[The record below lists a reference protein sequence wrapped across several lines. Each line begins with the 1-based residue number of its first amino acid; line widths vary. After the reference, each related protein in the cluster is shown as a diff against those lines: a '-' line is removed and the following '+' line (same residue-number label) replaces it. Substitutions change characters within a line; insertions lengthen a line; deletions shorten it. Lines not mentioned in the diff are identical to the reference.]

1 MANAQEFFPVTAESL
16 SGSPQWPLLD
26 LTGTIE
32 GADTLSPEQN
42 LKDVLKDSSAKKRP
56 RIVVVGSHAVT
67 AEMMAHLPAGSVI
80 VRRGTGLESI
90 DRDAARE
97 NGIWVLNTPR
107 ANAPFVGAYSA
118 ENLNVSES
126 TEKVAF
132 IGMGGNHFYALQA
145 FLSQPNGTAHIF
157 TPSTSTAKDQLR
169 EAQQLQNLAE
179 TFGLRIDFPSLWQS
193 GRIVFSNT
201 AAAAV
206 ENANAV
212 AISTS
217 NRDGYALNESDI
229 FPNRVCTLA
238 LGAHVV
244 CVSPRGISVEAA
256 RALSDWPNLGK
267 LVIDGAPAHRAA
279 YASLVSD
286 KVSVV
291 GRAMAAEGCK
301 KGMDAAVTEVINFV
315 RQSASPATALAC
327 PVQRNEQPIHI
338 IGAGVVGLMMAYY
351 AILSGH
357 PVTVYDADSPNSN
370 DQLGTSH
377 NSPVRQL
384 SATEA
389 GAPNPETILL
399 WNEQGGSLSGETLAA
414 LKRQADGTRPVDSAL
429 RELEAY
435 GLNIAGLKGWELIRS
450 VHQALIDQGET
461 NDLLFQSQK
470 ELDEVFINA
479 SPVRVVL
486 GDPKAL
492 QAVVEQ
498 QKRSGPDTIVRIM
511 TAEEVRNQ
519 WPDLTL
525 ETIAGAVEVRG
536 GAINIE
542 ALQRY
547 LRRFISE
554 NGGQIHNN
562 THVTE
567 VGNGQIHTQGGVTFD
582 ITGGHVVYATGA
594 PLEGMTD
601 LHRAQEREHFAVQGG
616 WLIYPGQSKK
626 GIPEILKVH
635 SDPSFP
641 SYLGVTNVTTLPD
654 GRVGISAGFMPRES
668 GSKNNE
674 DGTDPIVAALY
685 HVATGCSLV
694 GQFHTTAQCFRDC
707 SMNNLFGA
715 LGLYAGG
722 TVRAPAVGQHVI
734 MECHGEQNG

>member
-1 MANAQEFFPVTAESL
+1 MENAQGFFPVTAESL

-32 GADTLSPEQN
+32 GADTLSLGQN
-42 LKDVLKDSSAKKRP
+42 LKDVLKDASAKKRP

-90 DRDAARE
+90 DRDAAKK

-126 TEKVAF
+126 EKVAF
-132 IGMGGNHFYALQA
+132 IGMGGNHFHALHT

-157 TPSTSTAKDQLR
+157 TPRTSTANDPAR
-169 EAQQLQNLAE
+169 EAQRLQNLAE
-179 TFGLRIDFPSLWQS
+179 TFGLRIDFPSLLKS

-201 AAAAV
+201 AVAAV

-217 NRDGYALNESDI
+217 NRDGYALNENDI
-229 FPNRVCTLA
+229 FHNGVCTLA
-238 LGAHVV
+238 SGARVV

-256 RALSDWPNLGK
+256 QALSEWPNLGK

-279 YASLVSD
+279 YASLVSE

-301 KGMDAAVTEVINFV
+301 DVMDAAVTEMVDFIH
-315 RQSASPATALAC
+315 QSASPATALAC
-327 PVQRNEQPIHI
+327 PVKRNKQPIHI
-338 IGAGVVGLMMAYY
+338 IGGGVVGLTMAYY
-351 AILSGH
+351 TILSGH
-357 PVTVYDADSPNSN
+357 PVTVYDADSPDSN
-370 DQLGTSH
+370 DPIGTSH
-377 NSPVRQL
+377 NNPVRQL

-389 GAPNPETILL
+389 GAPDPETIRL
-399 WNEQGGSLSGETLAA
+399 WNEQGGSLSEETLAA
-414 LKRQADGTRPVDSAL
+414 LERQADGTRPVDSAL

-470 ELDEVFINA
+470 ELDEVFIKN

-486 GDPKAL
+486 GDAKAL

-498 QKRSGPDTIVRIM
+498 QKRSGLGNIVREM
-511 TAEEVRNQ
+511 TPEEVKET
-519 WPDLTL
+519 WPDLRL
-525 ETIAGAVEVRG
+525 EPIAGAVEVRG

-547 LRRFISE
+547 LRRFIIE
-554 NGGQIHNN
+554 NDGQIHNN
-562 THVTE
+562 THVTK
-567 VGNGQIHTQGGVTFD
+567 VGNGQIHTEDDNTFET
-582 ITGGHVVYATGA
+582 TGGHVVYATGA
-594 PLEGMTD
+594 PLEGVTD
-601 LHRAQEREHFAVQGG
+601 LHPAGSRCAVQGG
-616 WLIYPGQSKK
+616 WVIYHGQSNKR
-626 GIPEILKVH
+626 IPQVLKVH
-635 SDPSFP
+635 PDGRFP
-641 SYLGVTNVTTLPD
+641 CNSGVTNVTRLPSQIA
-654 GRVGISAGFMPRES
+654 ISAGFMPRES
-668 GSKNNE
+668 GSRNNE

-685 HVATGCSLV
+685 RVATGCSLV
-694 GQFHTTAQCFRDC
+694 GQPHITVQCFRDFPMDHPVDA
-707 SMNNLFGA
+707 SG
-715 LGLYAGG
+715 LGAGG
-722 TVRAPAVGQHVI
+722 TVRAPAVAAKYL
-734 MECHGEQNG
+734 ECQNG

>member
-1 MANAQEFFPVTAESL
+1 MANADGFFPVTAESL

-42 LKDVLKDSSAKKRP
+42 LKDVLKDASAKKRP

-90 DRDAARE
+90 DLDAARE

-118 ENLNVSES
+118 ENLNLSAS
-126 TEKVAF
+126 TKKVAF

-145 FLSQPNGTAHIF
+145 FLSQSNGTAHIF
-157 TPSTSTAKDQLR
+157 TPRTSTVNDQAR
-169 EAQQLQNLAE
+169 EAQRLQNLAE
-179 TFGLRIDFPSLWQS
+179 TFELSIDFPSLLKS

-206 ENANAV
+206 KNANAV

-217 NRDGYALNESDI
+217 NRDGYALNKRDI
-229 FPNRVCTLA
+229 FPNGVCTLA
-238 LGAHVV
+238 SGAHVV
-244 CVSPRGISVEAA
+244 CVSPRGISVDAA

-267 LVIDGAPAHRAA
+267 LVIDGAPAHREA
-279 YASLVSD
+279 YTSLVSD

-291 GRAMAAEGCK
+291 GQAMAAEDCK
-301 KGMDAAVTEVINFV
+301 DAMDAAVTEVVNSV

-338 IGAGVVGLMMAYY
+338 IGGGVVGLMMAYY

-357 PVTVYDADSPNSN
+357 SVTVYDADSPDSN
-370 DQLGTSH
+370 DPIGTSH

-384 SATEA
+384 STTEA
-389 GAPNPETILL
+389 GPTDPNMIRL

-414 LKRQADGTRPVDSAL
+414 LERQADGTRPVDSAL

-450 VHQALIDQGET
+450 VHQALIDRGKT
-461 NDLLFQSQK
+461 NDLLFQSQE
-470 ELDEVFINA
+470 ELDEVFIKA

-486 GDPKAL
+486 GDEKAL

-498 QKRSGPDTIVRIM
+498 QKRSGLGNIVREM
-511 TAEEVRNQ
+511 TAEEVKKE

-567 VGNGQIHTQGGVTFD
+567 VGNGQIHTQGGVTFNT
-582 ITGGHVVYATGA
+582 TGGHVVYATGA

-616 WLIYPGQSKK
+616 WLIYDGQSNK
-626 GIPEILKVH
+626 GIPTVLKVH
-635 SDPSFP
+635 PDDSLPSN
-641 SYLGVTNVTTLPD
+641 LGVTNVTKLTD
-654 GRVGISAGFMPRES
+654 QIAISAGFIPGES
-668 GSKNNE
+668 GSRNNE
-674 DGTDPIVAALY
+674 DGTGPIVAALY
-685 HVATGCSLV
+685 RVATGCSLV
-694 GQFHTTAQCFRDC
+694 GQPDTTVQCYRDFP
-707 SMNNLFGA
+707 MDHPADA
-715 LGLYAGG
+715 LGLGAGG
-722 TVRAPAVGQHVI
+722 TVRAPAVAAKYL
-734 MECHGEQNG
+734 ECQNG